1 MAVKSLDQIDLK
13 GKRVLVRVDFNV
25 PMNDAGEI
33 TDDSRIRAA
42 LPTIQTL
49 LENQCKMTLMSHL
62 GRPKGQVNPK
72 YSMAPVATYLAKL
85 LEQPVHL
92 VTDFSDGGQHATVQL
107 LENLR
112 FSPGETKNDAAF
124 AKTLAAYG
132 EVYINDAFGAAHRA
146 HASIAAVAELFSVK
160 AAGHLLTKE
169 LHYLKDALK
178 APERPFVAILGGS
191 KISDKLK
198 LIDNLLDKVDRLII
212 GGGMSYTFLKARGLE
227 VGTSLV
233 ENDFLEEAK
242 ALEAKCE
249 AKGVALTLPLDH
261 LVAAEFKADAAAE
274 ITLDAAIPEGYMGLD
289 IGPETINLY
298 ATHVRE
304 AKTAVWNGPMG
315 VFEWETFATGTISV
329 AEAMAENG
337 GLTVIGGGDSVAAVN
352 KVGLQAA
359 MTHIS
364 TGGGASLELLG
375 GHDLP
380 GVVALEVGE

>member
-1 MAVKSLDQIDLK
+1 MAVKSLDQIDLQ

-42 LPTIQTL
+42 LPTLQKL
-49 LENQCKMTLMSHL
+49 LDHDCQMTLMSHM

-72 YSMAPVATYLAKL
+72 YSMAPVAKHLAAL
-85 LEQPVHL
+85 LDRPVHL
-92 VTDFSDGGQHATVQL
+92 VADFADGGQHERVQL

-112 FSPGETKNDAAF
+112 FSPGETKNDPAF

-132 EVYINDAFGAAHRA
+132 DVYVNDAFGAAHRA
-146 HASIAAVAELFSVK
+146 HASIAAVADLFTEK
-160 AAGHLLTKE
+160 AAGLLLTKE
-169 LHYLKDALK
+169 LHYLKEALK
-178 APERPFVAILGGS
+178 DPARPFVAILGGS

-212 GGGMSYTFLKARGLE
+212 GGGMSYTFLKAQGLS
-227 VGTSLV
+227 VGNSLV
-233 ENDFLEEAK
+233 EEDFLAEAR
-242 ALEAKCE
+242 ALETKCQE
-249 AKGVALTLPLDH
+249 KGVALTLPLDH
-261 LVAAEFKADAAAE
+261 LVAAEFKADAASE
-274 ITLDAAIPEGYMGLD
+274 ITLDTAIPDGYMGLD

-304 AKTAVWNGPMG
+304 AKTVVWNGPMG
-315 VFEWETFATGTISV
+315 VFEWETFATGTISI
-329 AEAMAENG
+329 AEAMAENDG
-337 GLTVIGGGDSVAAVN
+337 MTIIGGGDSVAAVN
-352 KVGLQAA
+352 KVGLQAH

-380 GVVALEVGE
+380 GVVALEVSP

>member
-1 MAVKSLDQIDLK
+1 MAVKSLDQIDLQ

-25 PMNDAGEI
+25 PMNDAGDI

-42 LPTIQTL
+42 LPTLQKL
-49 LENQCKMTLMSHL
+49 LDHDCRMTLMSHM

-72 YSMAPVATYLAKL
+72 YSMAPVAKHLAAL
-85 LEQPVHL
+85 LDRPVHL
-92 VTDFSDGGQHATVQL
+92 VADFADGGQHERVQL

-112 FSPGETKNDAAF
+112 FSPGETKNDPAF

-132 EVYINDAFGAAHRA
+132 DVYVNDAFGAAHRA
-146 HASIAAVAELFSVK
+146 HASIAAVADLFTEK
-160 AAGHLLTKE
+160 AAGLLLTKE
-169 LHYLKDALK
+169 LHYLKEALK
-178 APERPFVAILGGS
+178 NPERPFVAILGGS

-212 GGGMSYTFLKARGLE
+212 GGGMSYTFLKAQGLS
-227 VGTSLV
+227 VGKSLV
-233 ENDFLEEAK
+233 EEDFLEEAR
-242 ALEAKCE
+242 ALEAKCKD
-249 AKGVALTLPLDH
+249 KGVALTLPLDH
-261 LVAAEFKADAAAE
+261 LVAAEFKADAASE
-274 ITLDAAIPEGYMGLD
+274 ITLDTAIPDGYMGLD

-304 AKTAVWNGPMG
+304 AKTVVWNGPMG

-329 AEAMAENG
+329 AEAMAENEG
-337 GLTVIGGGDSVAAVN
+337 MTIIGGGDSVAAVN
-352 KVGLQAA
+352 KVGLQAR

-380 GVVALEVGE
+380 GVVALEVSP

>member
-1 MAVKSLDQIDLK
+1 MAVKSLDQIDLQ

-42 LPTIQTL
+42 LPTLQKL
-49 LENQCKMTLMSHL
+49 LDHDCQMTLMSHM

-72 YSMAPVATYLAKL
+72 YSMAPIAKHLADL
-85 LEQPVHL
+85 LDRPVHL
-92 VTDFSDGGQHATVQL
+92 VADFAAGGQHERVQL

-112 FSPGETKNDAAF
+112 FSPGETKNDPDF

-132 EVYINDAFGAAHRA
+132 DVYVNDAFGAAHRA
-146 HASIAAVAELFSVK
+146 HASIAAVADLFTEK
-160 AAGHLLTKE
+160 AAGLLLTKE
-169 LHYLKDALK
+169 LHYLKEALK
-178 APERPFVAILGGS
+178 DPERPFVAILGGS

-212 GGGMSYTFLKARGLE
+212 GGGMSYTFLKAQGLR
-227 VGTSLV
+227 VGKSLV
-233 ENDFLEEAK
+233 EEDFLEEAR
-242 ALEAKCE
+242 ALEAKCKD
-249 AKGVALTLPLDH
+249 KGVALTLPLDH
-261 LVAAEFKADAAAE
+261 LVAAEFKADAASE
-274 ITLDAAIPEGYMGLD
+274 ITLDTAIPDGYMGLD

-298 ATHVRE
+298 ATHVRA
-304 AKTAVWNGPMG
+304 AKTVVWNGPMG

-329 AEAMAENG
+329 AEAMAENEG
-337 GLTVIGGGDSVAAVN
+337 MTIIGGGDSVAAVN
-352 KVGLQAA
+352 KVGLQSR

-380 GVVALEVGE
+380 GVVALEVSA